1 MARGDFPP
9 TWSCG
14 CAGSLHSPC
23 ASDNNL
29 CAKREPF
36 WAGLSKPG
44 LYMPRLSD
52 FSSRLGREN
61 SPSCGLVSH
70 QQQRSAPSFITAL
83 GAALTNQH
91 CLRPLLLWKMAKA
104 RREKSPRMSEVS
116 RSTEKRDGGTPR
128 RLWDIPEHTGPAAA
142 VLFSDC
148 STERW
153 HLWAKP
159 SLLCPL
165 FPPCPPNSQ
174 VLGFLLGPWDPFW
187 APGIITGC

>member
-70 QQQRSAPSFITAL
+70 QQQRSTPSFITAL

-104 RREKSPRMSEVS
+104 QREKSPRMSEVS

-128 RLWDIPEHTGPAAA
+128 GSGT
-142 VLFSDC
+142 SQ
-148 STERW
+148 ST
-153 HLWAKP
+153 
-159 SLLCPL
+159 
-165 FPPCPPNSQ
+165 Q
-174 VLGFLLGPWDPFW
+174 VLLQLGSSLTAARRGGTFGQNHPFCALYSHLVLQTARSWDSFW
-187 APGIITGC
+187 APGIPSGPLGS